1 MSTNSAPAPA
11 KNTAASRSP
20 FLGVGGKQFIMN
32 ILNGLAIGAVV
43 SLIPGALLGELLKA
57 IIPSMPFLA
66 PIYQVTL
73 LCNSIM
79 GLVIGVLIGI
89 FFKFTPIQAASL
101 GLAVMIGGGAFQ
113 GLGPDKKGLI
123 LAGTGDIINMGIT
136 AAIAAALILAFG
148 NKLKAYTILVIPLI
162 CVAVAGGIG
171 LVTLP
176 YVKNI
181 TKAVGIAVSQLTGLQ
196 PFIMAILIAM
206 VFSALIVSP
215 ITTVGIAL
223 AISLAGIGSGAANL
237 GITACGFG
245 FAIAGWKVNS
255 HGTSLA
261 HFIGSPKISMAN
273 VLAKPKILVPILC
286 SAAVSGAVGSLLGIV
301 GTPMS
306 AGFGLSGLIGPI
318 NHLNLVEGGWSAMNI
333 IWTLVA
339 FIVVPVASGFF
350 FTWLFQRV
358 LKFVKPEDYFVNVQ

>member
-1 MSTNSAPAPA
+1 MSNTTTAPAQR
-11 KNTAASRSP
+11 RSA
-20 FLGVGGKQFIMN
+20 LGVGGKEFTMN
-32 ILNGLAIGAVV
+32 VLNGLAIGAVV

-57 IIPSMPFLA
+57 VIPSVPALE
-66 PIYQVTL
+66 PIYVATQ
-73 LCNSIM
+73 LCNSMM
-79 GLVIGVLIGI
+79 GVVIGVLIGI
-89 FFKFTPIQAASL
+89 FFKFTPVQSASL
-101 GLAVMIGGGAFQ
+101 GLAVMIGGGAMQ
-113 GLGPDKKGLI
+113 SVGPEGKGL
-123 LAGTGDIINMGIT
+123 LLSGTGDVINMGIT
-136 AAIAAALILAFG
+136 AAIGAALILLFG
-148 NKLKAYTILVIPLI
+148 DKFRAYTILVIPLM

-176 YVKNI
+176 YVKMI
-181 TKAVGIAVSQLTGLQ
+181 TKAVGLGVAQLTGLQ
-196 PFIMAILIAM
+196 PFIMAVLIAM

-245 FAIAGWKVNS
+245 FAIAGWSVNS

-286 SAAVSGAVGSLLGIV
+286 AAAVSGGVGSLLGIV

-318 NHLNLVEGGWSAMNI
+318 NHLNLVDGGWSVMNVV
-333 IWTLVA
+333 WTVVA
-339 FIVVPVASGFF
+339 FVVVPVASAFF
-350 FTWLFQRV
+350 FNWLFQKV
-358 LKFVKPEDYFVNVQ
+358 LHFVEPKDYFVNVQ

>member
-1 MSTNSAPAPA
+1 MSETKAGQVENAAPVKQPL
-11 KNTAASRSP
+11 
-20 FLGVGGKQFIMN
+20 LGVDGKTFIMN
-32 ILNGLAIGAVV
+32 VLNGLAIGAVV

-57 IIPSMPFLA
+57 IIPTVPQLT
-66 PIYQVTL
+66 PIYQATL

-113 GLGPDKKGLI
+113 GPGPEGKGLI
-123 LAGTGDIINMGIT
+123 LAGTGDIINMGLT
-136 AAIAAALILAFG
+136 AALAAALILAFG
-148 NKLKAYTILVIPLI
+148 NKFKAYTILMIPLMS
-162 CVAVAGGIG
+162 VAIAGGTG
-171 LVTLP
+171 LLTLP
-176 YVKNI
+176 YVKMI
-181 TKAVGIAVSQLTGLQ
+181 TKAVGAGVAQLTGLQ
-196 PFIMAILIAM
+196 PFIMAILLAM
-206 VFSALIVSP
+206 VFATLIVSP

-273 VLAKPKILVPILC
+273 VLAKPKILAPILC

-306 AGFGLSGLIGPI
+306 AGFGLSGLVGPI
-318 NHLNLVEGGWSAMNI
+318 NHLNLVEGGWSATNLLM
-333 IWTLVA
+333 TFVA
-339 FIVVPVASGFF
+339 FIVVPVAGGFF
-350 FTWLFQRV
+350 FNWLFQHV